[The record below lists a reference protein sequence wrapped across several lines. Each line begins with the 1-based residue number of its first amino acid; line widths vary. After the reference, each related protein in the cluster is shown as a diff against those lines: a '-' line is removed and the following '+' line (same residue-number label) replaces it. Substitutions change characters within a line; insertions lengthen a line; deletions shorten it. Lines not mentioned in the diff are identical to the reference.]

1 MTDHI
6 EQLLAFGRM
15 GLETGYYEQARD
27 YFEQVLELDPSNR
40 EAMRGLAR
48 ANEILSR
55 REAAAAE
62 PTWGELVEPQRT
74 AAPVRSVPE
83 TRPETWQTSP
93 VAGFTGMSRLDDR
106 EDSMESKANGD
117 FEWLALQLK
126 NVSIKI
132 WIVVWVKMGVAL
144 FVLMAVLALI
154 AFVASL
160 VLAKIDISIPEV
172 LSDFL

>member
-27 YFEQVLELDPSNR
+27 YFEQVLELNPSNR

-55 REAAAAE
+55 RKAAAAE
-62 PTWGELVEPQRT
+62 PSWAEQVQPQRT
-74 AAPVRSVPE
+74 ATPLRRSPE
-83 TRPETWQTSP
+83 TGPEWQQTSP
-93 VAGFTGMSRLDDR
+93 LPGFREESRFDER
-106 EDSMESKANGD
+106 RNNMESKAND
-117 FEWLALQLK
+117 NREWLGLQLK
-126 NVSIKI
+126 NVSIKT

-144 FVLMAVLALI
+144 VIVMAVLALI
-154 AFVASL
+154 AFVLSL

>member
-6 EQLLAFGRM
+6 EQLLAFGQM

-40 EAMRGLAR
+40 EALKGLAE
-48 ANEILSR
+48 AKDMLSR
-55 REAAAAE
+55 RKDAAAE
-62 PTWGELVEPQRT
+62 PSWAELVEPQRT

-83 TRPETWQTSP
+83 TRPEWQQRAP
-93 VAGFTGMSRLDDR
+93 VPEFMEESRFDER
-106 EDSMESKANGD
+106 GNSMEFEAND
-117 FEWLALQLK
+117 NLEWLGLQLK
-126 NVSIKI
+126 NVSIRT

-144 FVLMAVLALI
+144 IIVVAVLALI
-154 AFVASL
+154 AFVLSL
-160 VLAKIDISIPEV
+160 VLARIDISIPEV

>member
-6 EQLLAFGRM
+6 EQLLAFGHM

-40 EAMRGLAR
+40 EAMKGLAR

-55 REAAAAE
+55 RKAAAAE

-74 AAPVRSVPE
+74 ATPVRSIPE
-83 TRPETWQTSP
+83 TRPEMWQKSP
-93 VAGFTGMSRLDDR
+93 VPGFREESRFDER
-106 EDSMESKANGD
+106 RNSMESKADDD
-117 FEWLALQLK
+117 FEWLGLQLK
-126 NVSIKI
+126 SVSIRT

-144 FVLMAVLALI
+144 IIVMAVLALI
-154 AFVASL
+154 AFLFSL

-172 LSDFL
+172 LSDLL

>member
-1 MTDHI
+1 MTEPI

-27 YFEQVLELDPSNR
+27 YFEQVLEIDPSNR
-40 EAMRGLAR
+40 EALKGLAR

-55 REAAAAE
+55 RKDAAAE
-62 PTWGELVEPQRT
+62 PTWAELVEPQRT
-74 AAPVRSVPE
+74 ATPLRRSPETGPEWQQRAPVP
-83 TRPETWQTSP
+83 
-93 VAGFTGMSRLDDR
+93 GFREESRFDER
-106 EDSMESKANGD
+106 RNNMESKANDD
-117 FEWLALQLK
+117 FEWLGLQLK
-126 NVSIKI
+126 NVSIRT

-144 FVLMAVLALI
+144 IVLMAVLALI
-154 AFVASL
+154 AFVLSL